1 MGTGTFPNMGILRF
15 LVWTTLC
22 IGLGIFLGTQEVGG
36 KTPWQTLQGAWKK
49 QSPKLDK
56 VRDGAEDLVDDVK
69 KKVSTQDPP
78 KERHNEEDR
87 KAIDQIISKRS
98 KG

>member
-1 MGTGTFPNMGILRF
+1 MGILRF

-22 IGLGIFLGTQEVGG
+22 IGLGIFMGTQEIGG
-36 KTPWQTLQGAWKK
+36 RTPWQTMQGAWK
-49 QSPKLDK
+49 QQAPRLEK
-56 VRDGAEDLVDDVK
+56 VKDGAEDLVDDVK
-69 KKVSTQDPP
+69 KKVSTQDPAAQQP

-87 KAIDQIISKRS
+87 EAIDQIISKRS

>member
-1 MGTGTFPNMGILRF
+1 MRF
-15 LVWTTLC
+15 IVWTTLC
-22 IGLGIFLGTQEVGG
+22 IALGIFLGSYEVGG
-36 KTPWQTLQGAWKK
+36 RTPWQTMQTVWK
-49 QSPKLDK
+49 QQAPALNK

-69 KKVSTQDPP
+69 KKVSTQDPAAQP

-87 KAIDQIISKRS
+87 RAIDQIISKRS